1 MQLQPVLSIY
11 LFYLFKGRVLRE
23 VPIPFQL
30 SPEADAVPAELLPW
44 SAPKRAEI
52 PRREGD
58 ITSNYLRSQKPM
70 KHFSV

>member
-11 LFYLFKGRVLRE
+11 LFIYLKEEFLE